1 MDMHPENAWVAARL
15 AALTPTWNPN
25 LARARAAIDLATTPR
40 RRAPSFR
47 FVAAAAAALVAAVL
61 LAPSGRAVAQELWY
75 RLFVTRVAVVRLDL
89 SKIPLDTN
97 VRQIG
102 GPLDAASVANAAAK
116 VGFTPVLPPAG
127 VIADTPRLSIVDRI
141 ELTQTIRTAAF
152 EQALATVGATD
163 IEVPAEW
170 EGVQLRG
177 VIGPAVVATYAG
189 DVEIVQ
195 TPPIRLEMPAGFP
208 MARFA
213 EAAFRTTG
221 LSWWEA
227 RKLGEEYAARPAWL
241 MDVPADELALV
252 ETIEMA
258 AGRGVVVEE
267 PEDGDGG
274 RTTVILSGPSRI
286 YTVSSPSRELSLR
299 LARALPRP

>member
-1 MDMHPENAWVAARL
+1 MDMHPEHAWIAARL
-15 AALTPTWNPN
+15 AGLTPTWKPDFV
-25 LARARAAIDLATTPR
+25 RARAALDRTAAPR
-40 RRAPSFR
+40 RRAPAYR
-47 FVAAAAAALVAAVL
+47 LAAAAAALVAVAC
-61 LAPSGRAVAQELWY
+61 LAPTGRALAQELWY
-75 RLFVTRVAVVRLDL
+75 RLFVTRVTVVRMDL

-97 VRQIG
+97 VRMVG
-102 GPLDAASVANAAAK
+102 GPLDAGSVADVAAR
-116 VGFTPVLPPAG
+116 VGFTPELPPAG
-127 VIADTPRLSIVDRI
+127 VVADAPRLSVVDRF

-152 EQALATVGATD
+152 EQALAKVGATD
-163 IEVPAEW
+163 IEVPAAW
-170 EGVQLRG
+170 DGVRLRG

-189 DVEIVQ
+189 DLEIVQ

-208 MARFA
+208 LARFA

-221 LSWWEA
+221 VSWWEA

-241 MDVPADELALV
+241 MDVPANELALV
-252 ETIEMA
+252 ETIDMA

-286 YTVSSPSRELSLR
+286 YTISSPSRELSLR
-299 LARALPRP
+299 VAASLR

>member
-15 AALTPTWNPN
+15 AGLTPAWKPDFV
-25 LARARAAIDLATTPR
+25 RARAALDRAAAPR
-40 RRAPSFR
+40 RRAPAYR
-47 FVAAAAAALVAAVL
+47 LAAAAAALVAVVCL
-61 LAPSGRAVAQELWY
+61 VPTGRALAQELWY
-75 RLFVTRVAVVRLDL
+75 RLFVARVSVVRMDL

-97 VRQIG
+97 VRMVG
-102 GPLDAASVANAAAK
+102 GLVEAGSVASVAAK

-127 VIADTPRLSIVDRI
+127 VIADTPRLSVVDRF

-152 EQALATVGATD
+152 EQALAKVGATD
-163 IEVPAEW
+163 IEVPAGW
-170 EGVQLRG
+170 DGVRLRG

-208 MARFA
+208 LARFA

-252 ETIEMA
+252 ETIDMA

-299 LARALPRP
+299 VAAALR